1 MKKIL
6 INFPWTRGLLYFMI
20 MGAAMQVAG
29 LVPLLND
36 FWFFF
41 VVSVASSG
49 LLLRWEGRSLRSLH
63 LLPRAG
69 RHWWQWACGTAAGIG
84 LLLATAVITLFLT
97 GDNWRVNYA
106 LDPVYIGVV
115 FMSCLWSSVVQEFV
129 FRGYPFQAMLDH
141 YGIWK
146 AQLFVAMPFALMH
159 VQAGM
164 PLPAILTTV
173 LTTGL
178 GSVLFGMAYV
188 KTRHLALSIGLHA
201 GWNFAQALIPR
212 AAGGNMAK
220 TLLIVTGDTARYN
233 LVNIVGPYILVT
245 LIAMGVIARLK
256 MQKEGQVAGFIEQ
269 EA

>member
-6 INFPWTRGLLYFMI
+6 INLPWTRGLLYFVI

-41 VVSVASSG
+41 VISIACSG
-49 LLLRWEGRSLRSLH
+49 ALLRLEGRSPGAVH
-63 LLPRAG
+63 LLPRNR
-69 RHWWQWACGTAAGIG
+69 RHWSQWAWGTVAGIG
-84 LLLATAVITLFLT
+84 LLLVTAVITLFLT

-115 FMSCLWSSVVQEFV
+115 FLSCLWSSVVQEFV
-129 FRGYPFQAMLDH
+129 FRGYPFQMMLDH
-141 YGIWK
+141 YGVWK
-146 AQLFVAMPFALMH
+146 AQLFVAIPFALMH

-164 PLPAILTTV
+164 AFPAILTTA

-178 GSVLFGMAYV
+178 GSVLFGMACAR
-188 KTRHLALSIGLHA
+188 TRHLALPIGLHA
-201 GWNFAQALIPR
+201 GWNFAQALVPR

-220 TLLIVTGDTARYN
+220 TLLIVTGDTERYN
-233 LVNIVGPYILVT
+233 FGSVVGPYILVT
-245 LIAMGVIARLK
+245 LVAIGVIARLK
-256 MQKEGQVAGFIEQ
+256 KQNQRAGFIER